1 MVYIILFSIVG
12 ILLLTYI
19 IAYYLTHSP
28 VKRSEKKIVHLFHEK
43 VSKIPA
49 LIEVMRPHV
58 YEERAFDLI
67 TTLHTETM
75 IRDYS
80 SIYTLLEQNAR
91 IHDQFLF
98 LLKLSVHIP
107 ALQKD
112 AYFLYIRDFII
123 GYDRD
128 MQISFEV
135 FNTSIRVWN
144 RFVLLKNIS
153 IIGFFL
159 PGRTLTQV

>member
-1 MVYIILFSIVG
+1 MIYAILLG
-12 ILLLTYI
+12 ILCLYLLIYI
-19 IAYYLTHSP
+19 LAYAICIAPIKSL
-28 VKRSEKKIVHLFHEK
+28 EKKIINIFHEK

-58 YEERAFDLI
+58 FEERAFDLI
-67 TTLHTETM
+67 TTLHSETM

-80 SIYTLLEQNAR
+80 SIYSLLEQNAR

-107 ALQKD
+107 KLQKD

-123 GYDRD
+123 LYDRE
-128 MQISFEV
+128 MYNLFAS
-135 FNTSIRVWN
+135 FNTAIRTWN
-144 RFVLLKNIS
+144 RFIFIKNITL
-153 IIGFFL
+153 IGYLL
-159 PGRTLTQV
+159 PGRISSQV